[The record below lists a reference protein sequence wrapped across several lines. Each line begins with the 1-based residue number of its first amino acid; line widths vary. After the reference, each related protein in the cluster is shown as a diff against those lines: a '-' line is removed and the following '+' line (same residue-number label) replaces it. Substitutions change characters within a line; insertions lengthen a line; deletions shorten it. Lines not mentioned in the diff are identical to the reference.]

1 MRREIID
8 KGKNMY
14 VIAASASGI
23 NGVDGTKSCV

>member
-1 MRREIID
+1 MRSKIMD

-23 NGVDGTKSCV
+23 NGVDGTKSCM